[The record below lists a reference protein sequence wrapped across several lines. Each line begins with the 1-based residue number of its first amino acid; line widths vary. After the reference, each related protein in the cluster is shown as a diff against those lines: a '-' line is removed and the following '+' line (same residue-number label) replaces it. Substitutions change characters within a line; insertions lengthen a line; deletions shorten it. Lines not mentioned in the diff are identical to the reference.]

1 MDNPDLS
8 LVSSEG
14 WEVIMT
20 WFRVALFG
28 VTLGL
33 FSSSAALAQGMEAAV
48 RRPADR
54 ADVGSVDAII
64 AAVYDVISGPAGV
77 RDWDRMRSLFI
88 PEARLIAVG
97 EAPDG
102 SFTKRVMSLED
113 YIGRA
118 GAYFEQNGFVERE
131 LARRT
136 ERFEHIAHA
145 FSTYESLHSVADPE
159 PFSRGINSF
168 QLMHD
173 GERWWIVTIYWEAE
187 TPDKPI
193 PDKYLP

>member
-1 MDNPDLS
+1 MVHVRVMLCCLAFS
-8 LVSSEG
+8 LLARSTALGQESEVVS
-14 WEVIMT
+14 
-20 WFRVALFG
+20 RQAK
-28 VTLGL
+28 
-33 FSSSAALAQGMEAAV
+33 
-48 RRPADR
+48 PAD
-54 ADVGSVDAII
+54 VESIDAII
-64 AAVYDVISGPAGV
+64 EAVYDVISGPAGV

-97 EAPDG
+97 TGQDG
-102 SFTKRVMSLED
+102 AFGKQVMSLED

-136 ERFEHIAHA
+136 ERFEHVAHA
-145 FSTYESLHSVADPE
+145 FSTYESLHNADDPA

-187 TPDKPI
+187 TPEKPI
-193 PDKYLP
+193 PEKYLQ

>member
-1 MDNPDLS
+1 
-8 LVSSEG
+8 
-14 WEVIMT
+14 MT
-20 WFRVALFG
+20 WARLALLGAAIG
-28 VTLGL
+28 VC
-33 FSSSAALAQGMEAAV
+33 FPPPAAGQE
-48 RRPADR
+48 
-54 ADVGSVDAII
+54 ADVAVHRDADPEDVESIDAVI
-64 AAVYDVISGPAGV
+64 GAVYDVISGPAGV

-88 PEARLIAVG
+88 PEARLIAVR
-97 EAPDG
+97 ARPDG
-102 SFTKRVMSLED
+102 SFNKQVMSLDE

-118 GAYFEQNGFVERE
+118 GPYFEQNGFVERE

-136 ERFEHIAHA
+136 ERFEHVAHA
-145 FSTYESLHSVADPE
+145 FSTYESLHDAGDPE

-193 PDKYLP
+193 PEEYLH